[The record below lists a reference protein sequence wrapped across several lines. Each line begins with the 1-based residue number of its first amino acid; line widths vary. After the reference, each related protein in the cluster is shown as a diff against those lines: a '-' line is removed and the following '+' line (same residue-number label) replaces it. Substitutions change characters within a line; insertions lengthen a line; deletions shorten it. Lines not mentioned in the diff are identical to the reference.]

1 MKVKQTAGRD
11 SMGDFAPAFARLND
25 DVLFGEVWSEETLSL
40 KTRSLL
46 TVSALIGKGMVDE
59 SLRYHLETAKRN
71 GVTREEMAETLTGIS
86 HFMRDGRMPGR
97 RFAWQK
103 KFMPRGAKRRKDAA
117 VCSGSVGRTTL
128 TAPVLRAIPI

>member
-71 GVTREEMAETLTGIS
+71 GVTREEMAETLTHLAFYAGWPNAWAAFRLAKEVYAAGRIRAAAS
-86 HFMRDGRMPGR
+86 PRPTDGKYGR
-97 RFAWQK
+97 KRAAIRFA
-103 KFMPRGAKRRKDAA
+103 
-117 VCSGSVGRTTL
+117 
-128 TAPVLRAIPI
+128 

>member
-11 SMGDFAPAFARLND
+11 SLGDFAPAFARLND

-71 GVTREEMAETLTGIS
+71 GVTREEMAETLTHLAFYAGW
-86 HFMRDGRMPGR
+86 PN
-97 RFAWQK
+97 AWAA
-103 KFMPRGAKRRKDAA
+103 FRLAKEIWQEE
-117 VCSGSVGRTTL
+117 T
-128 TAPVLRAIPI
+128 